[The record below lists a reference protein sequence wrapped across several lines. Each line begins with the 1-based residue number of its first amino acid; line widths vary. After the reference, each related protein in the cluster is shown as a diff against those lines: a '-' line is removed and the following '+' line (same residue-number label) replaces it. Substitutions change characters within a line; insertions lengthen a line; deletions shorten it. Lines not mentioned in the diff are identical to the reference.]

1 MDCDAGLH
9 APFADPSGFYYLL
22 KQIQPISTALDV
34 PHRIDRH

>member
-1 MDCDAGLH
+1 ML
-9 APFADPSGFYYLL
+9 GFMRHSPIRRAFNLL